1 MCHRPTSD
9 GLVRPLG
16 EFTLTRYLGG
26 SMSGTTHQCLCG
38 ATLRFR
44 QDLTRER
51 TGATPTW
58 TCADCGT
65 RVPGVVAEK
74 LSHQHPS

>member
-1 MCHRPTSD
+1 
-9 GLVRPLG
+9 
-16 EFTLTRYLGG
+16 
-26 SMSGTTHQCLCG
+26 MSGTTHQCLCG

-51 TGATPTW
+51 TGTTPTW